1 MRARGMARDLAR
13 HWQPDR
19 TRGRAAARAV
29 AEYESFATS
38 LAGLRRRARHGAVG
52 PDFGARERE
61 LLHHL
66 WQRREVAAPALVHA
80 ALLTARPGAHHG
92 RPLPTPYGTA
102 NGYANGYAYGTGHG
116 PGHTPGNGQTHGHTP
131 VSGPGYGPTQGHT
144 PGYTPDAYPPPQPYG
159 SAPHSHRRPPS

>member
-1 MRARGMARDLAR
+1 
-13 HWQPDR
+13 WQPDR

-66 WQRREVAAPALVHA
+66 WQRREVAAPALTHA
-80 ALLTARPGAHHG
+80 ALLTTRPVTHHG
-92 RPLPTPYGTA
+92 HPLPPPYGTGTGTGYGHP
-102 NGYANGYAYGTGHG
+102 NGYGYGYGTGPG
-116 PGHTPGNGQTHGHTP
+116 PGPTPGYGQTHDR
-131 VSGPGYGPTQGHT
+131 T
-144 PGYTPDAYPPPQPYG
+144 PGYRPTPGHGPTPG
-159 SAPHSHRRPPS
+159 HAPGA